1 MSNEAFELYA
11 FRKAAGKY
19 FGVAIDTVEI
29 ETKVIKKKAAK
40 KVITK
45 PKKKKKMP
53 EGGC

>member
-1 MSNEAFELYA
+1 MKTASIQIVQKVTP
-11 FRKAAGKY
+11 KAKPQP
-19 FGVAIDTVEI
+19 
-29 ETKVIKKKAAK
+29 KKK